1 MVVRAPDDE
10 TLQAVGQLLR
20 ELVET
25 RGRNRRRVDAVRPQS
40 AADVVALLNAGVI
53 TMAEARRYLWLR
65 EDDITGKRGNATWS

>member
-1 MVVRAPDDE
+1 VVVREPDDE
-10 TLQAVGQLLR
+10 TLQAVARLLR

-53 TMAEARRYLWLR
+53 DLAEARRYLRLH
-65 EDDITGKRGNATWS
+65 ENDITGKGGNEPWS